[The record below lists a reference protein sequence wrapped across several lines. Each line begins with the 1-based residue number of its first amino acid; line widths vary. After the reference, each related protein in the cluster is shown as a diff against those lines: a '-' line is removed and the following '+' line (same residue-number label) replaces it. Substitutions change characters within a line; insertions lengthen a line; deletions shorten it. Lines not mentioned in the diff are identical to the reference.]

1 MRGALRLVQID
12 DVSIVADIFQVGTQN
27 LLALAR
33 QGECQVGIDAA
44 FVELIEDY
52 NRHPFEQRVGDEH
65 TRQNSFCYNFDAGGL

>member
-1 MRGALRLVQID
+1 MQID
-12 DVSIVADIFQVGTQN
+12 DVSIVADMMTIFQVGTQN

-65 TRQNSFCYNFDAGGL
+65 TRQNSFCYHFDAGGL